1 MSDNNVHVSL
11 QLQEGYRFLVDLGD
25 QFDPLTMDEP
35 APLGA
40 GEAPNASAVL
50 AAAVGNCLSASLLFC
65 LRKAHV
71 EVSDLR
77 TDVEVD
83 SERNETGRLRIG
95 TIRVSLKPVLPPGAE
110 GRVARCLELF
120 EDFCVVTASVRD
132 GIDVGVT
139 VDVQRP
145 PSV

>member
-1 MSDNNVHVSL
+1 MSEDNVHVSL
-11 QLQEGYRFLVDLGD
+11 QLQDGYRFLVDLGAE
-25 QFDPLTMDEP
+25 FDTLSMDEP
-35 APLGA
+35 EPLGA

-77 TDVEVD
+77 TDVEVVSD
-83 SERNETGRLRIG
+83 RNAAGRLRIG
-95 TIRVSLKPVLPPGAE
+95 KIEVKLHPVLAAGAE

-139 VDVQRP
+139 VDV
-145 PSV
+145 

>member
-1 MSDNNVHVSL
+1 MSDENVHVSL
-11 QLQEGYRFLVDLGD
+11 RLQDGYKFLVDLGP
-25 QFDPLTMDEP
+25 QFDKLAMDEP

-65 LRKAHV
+65 LQKAHV

-77 TDVEVD
+77 TDVEVTSD
-83 SERNETGRLRIG
+83 RNAAGRLRIG
-95 TIRVSLKPVLPPGAE
+95 KIEVKLHPVLAPGAE
-110 GRVARCLELF
+110 GRVTRCLELF
-120 EDFCVVTASVRD
+120 EDFCVVTASVRE

-139 VDVQRP
+139 VEV
-145 PSV
+145 